1 MVNEINRLIQKFNDC
16 TDKWGTGDANCEV
29 DEWRNEFKG
38 ELDKMITKY
47 GELKKFGG
55 IGTGIQPYSIRGKRR
70 EAAEVRKRMQNKIAL
85 SDDFFNLG
93 VVWAS
98 LFTGLFIGTVYMVSK
113 KL

>member
-1 MVNEINRLIQKFNDC
+1 MVNEISRLIQKFNDC

-38 ELDKMITKY
+38 ELDKMMVKY

-55 IGTGIQPYSIRGKRR
+55 IGAGVQPQNIHGKRR
-70 EAAEVRKRMQNKIAL
+70 EAAEIRKRMQNKIAL

-93 VVWAS
+93 VGWAS
-98 LFTGLFIGTVYMVSK
+98 LFTGLFLGTVYMVSK